1 MNTRDLC
8 QPLPNGRGS
17 ESTSEPRPLG
27 SGWRRSLRVALLAAS
42 LAPAGYGQFQLFVVN
57 GSAEQP
63 APAVYNLGAVYP
75 NQAASAHFRLRNT
88 SSAAAK
94 VTVLSVAG
102 AGFTLN
108 GPALPVALNPQ
119 AAVDFTVTFLA
130 PDAGSYSAPL
140 LSDGVSLLLL
150 ATVLPRLTY
159 EVDTGAGLQPL
170 GTAPVDFGSVEL
182 GSSAVRH
189 FVAVNQMTVAL
200 TVPAIAVAS
209 GDFALSGVA
218 PSGTVLQPNQS
229 AAFDVRF
236 SPTAAGSRSGS
247 LVIGGQTYALVGAG
261 AQLTY
266 EVDAGAGL
274 QPLGAGPVDFGS
286 VELGFTVARH
296 FAVANQSAIVLTAA
310 AISVPPGDFA
320 LSGAAPGGLAIQP
333 GQSADFY
340 VQFAPAATGA
350 RSGSLVIGSQTYTL
364 IGTGLQL
371 TYEVDAGAGLQPIGA
386 GPVDFG
392 SVVLG
397 VSLVRH
403 FAVLNQTTV
412 VLTVPAIAVPAGDFS
427 LSGAAP
433 GGLAL
438 QPGQSAN
445 FYVQFT
451 PTATGART
459 GLLVIGN
466 TTYAL
471 IGTGIQPPL
480 PNPVLSINLPQAL
493 SDLQGAVTVTLDA
506 ASRTSG
512 SGTLTLDFQPG
523 PGLPDDAAIVF
534 ASGLRT
540 ATFTVS
546 PGDTQGHFGAQLTA
560 IFQTGTTA
568 GTLTFTAQLGG
579 VTAQQTI
586 TILPTTVGTTLVQGV
601 RSAAGVEVQ
610 VTGFDNTHSAGP
622 LAFTFFDA
630 AGNAI
635 APGAIST
642 NATASFSSY
651 FQNSGLGG
659 VFLLTAVFP
668 VTGNPSQIGAFQVQI
683 ANSAG
688 TAQSARTA
696 F

>member
-1 MNTRDLC
+1 MSARELF
-8 QPLPNGRGS
+8 
-17 ESTSEPRPLG
+17 
-27 SGWRRSLRVALLAAS
+27 RRLLRVLLLAAS

-63 APAVYNLGAVYP
+63 AQAVYNLGAVYP

-88 SSAAAK
+88 SSAAAA

-102 AGFTLN
+102 VGFTLS
-108 GPALPVALNPQ
+108 GPALPVPLNPQ

-130 PDAGSYSAPL
+130 PYAGSYSAPL

-159 EVDTGAGLQPL
+159 DVDTGAGLQPL

-189 FVAVNQMTVAL
+189 FLAVNQMTVVL
-200 TVPAIAVAS
+200 TVPAIAVAG
-209 GDFALSGVA
+209 GDFALIGAA

-247 LVIGGQTYALVGAG
+247 LVIGDQTYALVGTG

-266 EVDAGAGL
+266 ELDAGAGAGL
-274 QPLGAGPVDFGS
+274 QPIGAGLVDFGS
-286 VELGFTVARH
+286 VQLGFTAARH
-296 FAVANQSAIVLTAA
+296 FAVANQSAIVLTAPP
-310 AISVPPGDFA
+310 ISVPPGDFT

-333 GQSADFY
+333 GQSASFY
-340 VQFAPAATGA
+340 IQFTPTATGA
-350 RSGSLVIGSQTYTL
+350 RTGSLIIGGQTYAL
-364 IGTGLQL
+364 VGTGLQL

-386 GPVDFG
+386 APVDFG

-397 VSLVRH
+397 VSLARH
-403 FAVLNQTTV
+403 FALANQTAV
-412 VLTVPAIAVPAGDFS
+412 VLTVPAITVPASDFALSGGAPSGLAVP
-427 LSGAAP
+427 P
-433 GGLAL
+433 GHTAD
-438 QPGQSAN
+438 
-445 FYVQFT
+445 FYVQFA

-459 GLLVIGN
+459 GSLVIGN

-471 IGTGIQPPL
+471 IGTGVQPPL
-480 PNPVLSINLPQAL
+480 PNPVLSIDLPQAL
-493 SDLQGAVTVTLDA
+493 SAQQGAVTVTLDA

-512 SGTLTLDFQPG
+512 SGTLTLVFQPA
-523 PGLPDDAAIVF
+523 PGLTDDAAIVF
-534 ASGLRT
+534 VSGGRT
-540 ATFTVS
+540 AAFTVS
-546 PGDTQGHFGAQLTA
+546 PGDTQGYFGAQLTA
-560 IFQTGTTA
+560 IFQTGATA
-568 GTLTFTAQLGG
+568 GALTFTVQLGG

-586 TILPTTVGTTLVQGV
+586 AILPTTVGITSVQGV
-601 RSAAGVEVQ
+601 RSTAGIQVQ

-622 LAFTFFDA
+622 LTFTFFDA

-635 APGAIST
+635 APGAISA

-651 FQNSGLGG
+651 FQNSGMGG

-688 TAQSARTA
+688 TAQTARTV

>member
-1 MNTRDLC
+1 MSA
-8 QPLPNGRGS
+8 PF
-17 ESTSEPRPLG
+17 
-27 SGWRRSLRVALLAAS
+27 LRVLLLAAS

-63 APAVYNLGAVYP
+63 AQAVYNLGAVYP

-88 SSAAAK
+88 SSAAAA

-108 GPALPVALNPQ
+108 GPALPFPLNPQ

-159 EVDTGAGLQPL
+159 EVDSGAGLQPL
-170 GTAPVDFGSVEL
+170 GTALVDFGSVEL
-182 GSSAVRH
+182 GSSVVRH
-189 FVAVNQMTVAL
+189 FLAVNQMTVAL
-200 TVPAIAVAS
+200 TVPAIAVAG
-209 GDFALSGVA
+209 GDFALSGAA

-247 LVIGGQTYALVGAG
+247 LVMGDQTYALVGTG

-266 EVDAGAGL
+266 QLDAGAGL
-274 QPLGAGPVDFGS
+274 QPLGAGSVDFGP
-286 VELGFTVARH
+286 VELGSTVARH
-296 FAVANQSAIVLTAA
+296 FAVANQSAIVLTAPPIA
-310 AISVPPGDFA
+310 VPPGDFI
-320 LSGAAPGGLAIQP
+320 LSGAAPGGLALQP

-340 VQFAPAATGA
+340 VQFTPTATGA
-350 RSGSLVIGSQTYTL
+350 RTGSLVIGSQTYTL

-371 TYEVDAGAGLQPIGA
+371 TYEVDAGAGLQPIAA

-397 VSLVRH
+397 VGLARH
-403 FAVLNQTTV
+403 FAVVNQTTA
-412 VLTVPAIAVPAGDFS
+412 VLTVPAITVPAGDFS

-433 GGLAL
+433 GGQAL
-438 QPGQSAN
+438 PAGHTAD

-451 PTATGART
+451 PTATGAR
-459 GLLVIGN
+459 GGSLVIGN
-466 TTYAL
+466 TTCAL

-493 SDLQGAVTVTLDA
+493 SAQQGAVTVTLDA
-506 ASRTSG
+506 ASKTSG
-512 SGTLTLDFQPG
+512 SGTLTLDFQPAS
-523 PGLPDDAAIVF
+523 GLTDDSAIVF
-534 ASGLRT
+534 ASGGRT
-540 ATFTVS
+540 AAFTVS
-546 PGDTQGHFGAQLTA
+546 PGDTQGYFGTQLTA

-568 GTLTFTAQLGG
+568 GALTFTVQLGG
-579 VTAQQTI
+579 VTAQQAI

-601 RSAAGVEVQ
+601 RSATGVQVQ

-622 LAFTFFDA
+622 LTFTFFDA

-635 APGAIST
+635 APGAISA
-642 NATASFSSY
+642 NATASFASY

-668 VTGNPSQIGAFQVQI
+668 VTGNPSQVGAFQVQI
-683 ANSAG
+683 TNSTG
-688 TAQSARTA
+688 TA
-696 F
+696 

>member
-1 MNTRDLC
+1 MSA
-8 QPLPNGRGS
+8 PF
-17 ESTSEPRPLG
+17 
-27 SGWRRSLRVALLAAS
+27 LRVLLLAAS

-88 SSAAAK
+88 SSAAAT

-108 GPALPVALNPQ
+108 GPALPFPLGAQ

-170 GTAPVDFGSVEL
+170 GTAPVDFGSVEF

-189 FVAVNQMTVAL
+189 FVAVNQMTVVL
-200 TVPAIAVAS
+200 TVPAIAVAG

-274 QPLGAGPVDFGS
+274 QPLGAAPVDFGS

-296 FAVANQSAIVLTAA
+296 FAVANQSAIVLTAP
-310 AISVPPGDFA
+310 AIAVPPGDFA
-320 LSGAAPGGLAIQP
+320 LSGAAPGGLVLPP

-340 VQFAPAATGA
+340 VQFTPTATGA
-350 RSGSLVIGSQTYTL
+350 RGGSLVIGSQTYTL

-371 TYEVDAGAGLQPIGA
+371 TYEVDAGAGLQPISA

-397 VSLVRH
+397 VSLARH
-403 FAVLNQTTV
+403 FAVVNQTTV

-438 QPGQSAN
+438 PPGKSAD

-451 PTATGART
+451 PTATGAR
-459 GLLVIGN
+459 GGSLVIGN

-480 PNPVLSINLPQAL
+480 PNPGLSIGLPQPL
-493 SDLQGAVTVTLDA
+493 SAQQGAVTVTLDA
-506 ASRTSG
+506 ASMTSG
-512 SGTLTLDFQPG
+512 SGTLTLAFQPAS
-523 PGLPDDAAIVF
+523 GLTDDTAIVF
-534 ASGLRT
+534 VSGGRT
-540 ATFTVS
+540 AAFTVS

-560 IFQTGTTA
+560 PFQTGTTA
-568 GTLTFTAQLGG
+568 GALVFTVQLGG

-586 TILPTTVGTTLVQGV
+586 TILPASVGITSVQGV
-601 RSAAGVEVQ
+601 RSATGVQVQ
-610 VTGFDNTHSAGP
+610 VTGFDNTRTAG
-622 LAFTFFDA
+622 LIAFTFFDT
-630 AGNAI
+630 AGNTI
-635 APGAIST
+635 APGAISA
-642 NATASFSSY
+642 NATASFASY

-668 VTGNPSQIGAFQVQI
+668 VTGDPSQIGAFQVQI
-683 ANSAG
+683 ANSVG
-688 TAQSARTA
+688 TAQTARTA